1 MQQIADS
8 IDVMRNGCLII
19 QESNGET
26 LLTFNNNENLLSK
39 IESVHNL
46 LLWIIMRRVIVVQ
59 YFKVLPCLCFTLL
72 HKHQI
77 WTIIWSSLLLLWK
90 IRKINYCLY
99 LCSLSSWGLS
109 AVSLSLFYC
118 PGQTISRI
126 RPWNTACR
134 KWISTTKSLCG

>member
-39 IESVHNL
+39 IDSSQLAALDYNAQGYCSTVFQGTSVSVLHASAQTPNL
-46 LLWIIMRRVIVVQ
+46 DYYLII
-59 YFKVLPCLCFTLL
+59 PA
-72 HKHQI
+72 
-77 WTIIWSSLLLLWK
+77 SSLK

-134 KWISTTKSLCG
+134 K